1 MQGGKNKPDM
11 AALTAGEKR
20 VLNNIFHAFRAGNSA
35 HSYII
40 EGGNG
45 AARLRCAQYI
55 ACATV
60 CEDKNSDGSPCF
72 ECAQCRKILDGDHTD
87 IKTISPEKEPGK
99 SRIEIRVDAIRN
111 IRKEAYVLPTDCE
124 YHVYILNESEK
135 MNTNAQN
142 ALLKI
147 LEEPP
152 QNTIFILLSPSK
164 ELLLPTVV
172 SRAQAHTIGKSSV
185 EETQQIFLQKFPSLP
200 KESVLRTARL
210 QCAFDKIELD
220 APSIK
225 IIDSAYE
232 LAKQYFI
239 EKKHR
244 LTEQLPTNKD
254 ELFLTLCVL
263 AVACRDI
270 EISKKNNN
278 CQLFLFE
285 KGAEFD
291 SAKSSVSLKRAAELY
306 EAFSNAAERVQASGN
321 TASVLAELFCATR
334 K

>member
-1 MQGGKNKPDM
+1 MQGGRKKTDLST
-11 AALTAGEKR
+11 LTAGEKR
-20 VLNNIFHAFRAGNSA
+20 VLNNIFLAIRAGNST
-35 HSYII
+35 HSYIL

-55 ACATV
+55 ACAAV
-60 CEDKNSDGSPCF
+60 CENKNTDGSPCF
-72 ECAQCRKILDGDHTD
+72 ECNQCKKILDGDHTD

-99 SRIEIRVDAIRN
+99 SRIEIRVDTIRN

-124 YHVYILNESEK
+124 YHIYILNESEK
-135 MNTNAQN
+135 MNVNAQN

-152 QNTIFILLSPSK
+152 QNTIFILLAPSK

-172 SRAQAHTIGKSSV
+172 SRVQAHTLGKSSV
-185 EETQQIFLQKFPSLP
+185 EETQQVFLHKFPSLP
-200 KESVLRTARL
+200 KESVTRAAKL
-210 QCAFDKIELD
+210 QCVFDKIELD

-244 LTEQLPTNKD
+244 LNEDLPQSKD

-270 EISKKNNN
+270 VISKKNPST
-278 CQLFLFE
+278 QIFLFE
-285 KGAEFD
+285 NGSEFD
-291 SAKSSVSLKRAAELY
+291 SAKSSVSLRRAAELY

-321 TASVLAELFCATR
+321 TASVLAELFSAIR